1 MYYFYYIIH
10 PRNPAKLI
18 TGRCFAPSSFPTLRV
33 LLLDNEKM
41 WHSICSPRI
50 KLDFRFEPKHFR
62 SLTGLCYLLTP
73 WCRVLLEKLTGLQLV
88 KKFPVFYGN
97 RRFITALTSIRQL
110 SLSWASPIKSTYPH
124 PTSWRSI
131 LILFNRLGLGLPSG
145 LYSFGFPTKTLYTPS
160 PHPYAPHAQ
169 PISFFWILSP
179 AQYWVRSTDHVAPRY
194 AISSIPPLPRPPRS
208 KYSPQHPILK
218 HPQLPFLPQCQ
229 RPSFTPIQNNR
240 RFTRTGRL
248 PLS

>member
-169 PISFFWILSP
+169 PISFFSILTP
-179 AQYWVRSTDHVAPRY
+179 AQYWVRSTDQLMLYSETIAACLQNHTELMHTPCGQNTEVLVSNLAVCRVTTTIQKVILHVSY
-194 AISSIPPLPRPPRS
+194 
-208 KYSPQHPILK
+208 
-218 HPQLPFLPQCQ
+218 
-229 RPSFTPIQNNR
+229 R
-240 RFTRTGRL
+240 RL
-248 PLS
+248 DIK